1 MSQALLALGVV
12 AGLATLVWL
21 WSLRRHDVSV
31 ADIFWPLYHVIVTAI
46 FYFAGAPT
54 GFLATAVFV
63 LIAVWGLRLAYH
75 IGRRQIGNGEDHRYT
90 SVRESNDERFPYTSL
105 YLIFLPQVCMAW
117 AICLVVQPIF
127 TQSIDVS
134 WSQWLFFAVALSGLI
149 FEVVADSQLGRFR
162 AQMPSSAVLNS
173 GLWKYT
179 RHPNYFGEWVFWLGI
194 CGVSMH
200 YSIWWPIIAMTLL
213 SFLLMRMTGVKRM
226 EVDIESRR
234 PGYSAYVAQT
244 SSFFPWRQLLIAGL
258 VAIIVAPDIRADNAN
273 SDQIKESVSAKTE
286 VWLFRV
292 FIDNKEVGY
301 HSFKAHYTA
310 SGIRLEG
317 EAEFAYK
324 VLGFTVFSYKHEVTE
339 EYDNNFCLQK
349 ISSATRIKDKSLS
362 LKGHKT
368 AAGFA
373 VNAAIDEIHDSQCL
387 VPFAYWAPTFIA
399 QNQLLNGQTGELV
412 AVSIQPESQT
422 DNFAETSYRV
432 EADEMSLVVSYDAD
446 GKWDGLVSDL
456 PAKRK
461 LIYTLQTYET
471 EGEDFL
477 AVLK

>member
-1 MSQALLALGVV
+1 M
-12 AGLATLVWL
+12 
-21 WSLRRHDVSV
+21 
-31 ADIFWPLYHVIVTAI
+31 
-46 FYFAGAPT
+46 
-54 GFLATAVFV
+54 
-63 LIAVWGLRLAYH
+63 
-75 IGRRQIGNGEDHRYT
+75 
-90 SVRESNDERFPYTSL
+90 
-105 YLIFLPQVCMAW
+105 
-117 AICLVVQPIF
+117 
-127 TQSIDVS
+127 
-134 WSQWLFFAVALSGLI
+134 
-149 FEVVADSQLGRFR
+149 
-162 AQMPSSAVLNS
+162 
-173 GLWKYT
+173 
-179 RHPNYFGEWVFWLGI
+179 
-194 CGVSMH
+194 
-200 YSIWWPIIAMTLL
+200 
-213 SFLLMRMTGVKRM
+213 
-226 EVDIESRR
+226 
-234 PGYSAYVAQT
+234 
-244 SSFFPWRQLLIAGL
+244 
-258 VAIIVAPDIRADNAN
+258 
-273 SDQIKESVSAKTE
+273 
-286 VWLFRV
+286 
-292 FIDNKEVGY
+292 
-301 HSFKAHYTA
+301 
-310 SGIRLEG
+310 
-317 EAEFAYK
+317 
-324 VLGFTVFSYKHEVTE
+324 
-339 EYDNNFCLQK
+339 QK